1 MPRVIIGDNCCSIG
15 TLQYGQAFSV
25 VVNTHSAGLQVSRE
39 LFCFA
44 VIHDFTPRMIKVVN
58 ERAAKI
64 SGTTLRPEPEQNRIT
79 MTLPLIGASQ
89 MFAPALV
96 QLSTDV
102 FLDLRRAFLEYQA
115 AAAEEAVSAR
125 IVPRRGRSRSH
136 R

>member
-25 VVNTHSAGLQVSRE
+25 AVNTHSAGLEVSRE

-44 VIHDFTPRMIKVVN
+44 VIHDFTPRMIEVVS
-58 ERAAKI
+58 ERATKI
-64 SGTTLRPEPEQNRIT
+64 IGTKLHPEPRKNRIT

-96 QLSTDV
+96 QLSADL
-102 FLDLRRAFLEYQA
+102 FLDLRRAFLEYQL
-115 AAAEEAVSAR
+115 AAAEATLEAAT
-125 IVPRRGRSRSH
+125 PRRSRRRSH